1 MSSKLDWLTKEEE
14 EFEPTFK
21 LPEGGS
27 FTGEK
32 VGEWHLGALYRI
44 MVTKDIDLESLKI
57 TYDGRQEFPNG
68 NYVNYYWLPDN
79 RAQADDAAKQTGGK
93 YGAQFM
99 WHWMMKTNTFLNY
112 RGKDK
117 SVTEQFGEKIEFD
130 IPLVGW
136 GSDKHP
142 LFQLIMLPSLVQA
155 LASKQG
161 LIEKPIYDYK
171 NLPPYRKED
180 AVEITP
186 ELQEHYLNADTG
198 MLVKARQELWAVL
211 GEENPKTYTIDTG
224 TKFSI
229 VSKNLRRLVSVVYRP
244 NVELWLKVAEV
255 FDPRVSAKTNDGK
268 QLRAYITTG
277 FYWDEAEA
285 KKEAG
290 VEDVDD
296 GLPPLPEI
304 WRSFKKSDFV
314 NQMKDFL
321 TENKFVGAHPKMKG
335 KSLISL
341 DIPTISKQLESLDLE
356 PMGAT
361 LEEILPWLEHV
372 IPVPY

>member
-21 LPEGGS
+21 LPEGGG
-27 FTGEK
+27 FNTGQI
-32 VGEWHLGALYRI
+32 GEWHLGALYKI
-44 MVTKDIDLESLKI
+44 MADKSVNMDTLGI

-68 NYVNYYWLPDN
+68 NNVNYYWLPDN
-79 RAQADDAAKQTGGK
+79 RASADDAAKQTGSQ
-93 YGAQFM
+93 YGAQFV
-99 WHWMMKTNTFLNY
+99 WHWMMPTNTFLNF
-112 RGKDK
+112 GAKEKKASD
-117 SVTEQFGEKIEFD
+117 VFGEKIEFD
-130 IPLVGW
+130 VPLVGW
-136 GSDKHP
+136 GSAKHP

-155 LASKQG
+155 IALKQG
-161 LIEKPIYDYK
+161 LIEKTVYDYV
-171 NLPPYRKED
+171 NLPPDKKED
-180 AVEITP
+180 AVEITT
-186 ELQEHYLNADTG
+186 ELEAHYLNAETG
-198 MLVKARQELWAVL
+198 VLVNARQELWSAL

-224 TKFSI
+224 TKFSV

-244 NVELWLKVAEV
+244 NVELWLKVARIL
-255 FDPRVSAKTNDGK
+255 DPRATAKTNDGK
-268 QLRAYITTG
+268 QLRAHVCLD

-285 KKEAG
+285 KAASGINE
-290 VEDVDD
+290 VDD

>member
-14 EFEPTFK
+14 FEPTFK
-21 LPEGGS
+21 LPEGSS
-27 FTGEK
+27 FTGGK
-32 VGEWHLGALYRI
+32 VGEWHLGALYKI

-57 TYDGRQEFPNG
+57 TYDGRQEYPNG

-93 YGAQFM
+93 YGAQFV
-99 WHWMMKTNTFLNY
+99 WHWMMPTNTFINY

-155 LASKQG
+155 LALKQG
-161 LIEKPIYDYK
+161 MIDKPVYDYN

-180 AVEITP
+180 AIVITADL
-186 ELQEHYLNADTG
+186 EAHYLNAETG
-198 MLVKARQELWAVL
+198 MLVKARQELWAAL
-211 GEENPKTYTIDTG
+211 DEENPKTYTIDTG

-244 NVELWLKVAEV
+244 NVELWLKVVEV

-268 QLRAYITTG
+268 QLRAYVTTG

-290 VEDVDD
+290 VEDADD
-296 GLPPLPEI
+296 GLPALPEI
-304 WRSFKKSDFV
+304 WRGSKKSDFQGQLV
-314 NQMKDFL
+314 DFL
-321 TENKFVGAHPKMKG
+321 TEHKYGGVHPKMKG
-335 KSLISL
+335 KSLIRL
-341 DIPTISKQLESLDLE
+341 DAETIVRELESMDLE
-356 PMGAT
+356 ALGAT
-361 LEEILPWLEHV
+361 LEEVKPWLDV
-372 IPVPY
+372 VLGN